1 MLGKLPRN
9 EIIIKSGR
17 AIEKNK
23 GGGKRDATQ
32 RECCWCRQRENLFIT
47 LLWSRRGIYIRER
60 LDIKFGGFV
69 ERDGNRPILVRT
81 RDFFPVL
88 LPTIIIDVHYE
99 NERLAGGQLEQST
112 ISLCGTKSNRQGY
125 AIHQVHSQKS
135 EKILHYTCALVV
147 CIIVVGLYMRAVEN
161 MGENMINII
170 RCACDNNMLRGWW
183 GWIYCFGIHHDFVF
197 YKMMLQSVPTINSP
211 CVA

>member
-1 MLGKLPRN
+1 MP
-9 EIIIKSGR
+9 
-17 AIEKNK
+17 
-23 GGGKRDATQ
+23 
-32 RECCWCRQRENLFIT
+32 
-47 LLWSRRGIYIRER
+47 RRGSAADADRER
-60 LDIKFGGFV
+60 KFIYYIIVKQARYIYSGEIGYHFGGFV

-170 RCACDNNMLRGWW
+170 RCACDNNMLRG
-183 GWIYCFGIHHDFVF
+183 
-197 YKMMLQSVPTINSP
+197 
-211 CVA
+211 

>member
-9 EIIIKSGR
+9 EIIIKERGR
-17 AIEKNK
+17 
-23 GGGKRDATQ
+23 GMR
-32 RECCWCRQRENLFIT
+32 RERTKTKAAET
-47 LLWSRRGIYIRER
+47 EMPRRGSAADEERKFIYYIIVKQARYIRME
-60 LDIKFGGFV
+60 IGYHF

-135 EKILHYTCALVV
+135 EKILHYTCERLLVV
-147 CIIVVGLYMRAVEN
+147 LYYCVCVCVHDGNPPAEYGREHDKYIIPAPVT
-161 MGENMINII
+161 II
-170 RCACDNNMLRGWW
+170 CSDDDEARFIVW
-183 GWIYCFGIHHDFVF
+183 GDVTILCFI
-197 YKMMLQSVPTINSP
+197 
-211 CVA
+211 